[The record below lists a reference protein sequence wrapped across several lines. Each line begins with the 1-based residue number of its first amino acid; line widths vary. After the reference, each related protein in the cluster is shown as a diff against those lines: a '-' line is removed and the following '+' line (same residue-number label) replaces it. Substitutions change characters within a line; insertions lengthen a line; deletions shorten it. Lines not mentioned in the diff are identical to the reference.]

1 MLDNGTEQAKRRNM
15 AQMNKNLLIL
25 GAGQYGQVAKEIA
38 DDMKCFEK
46 IAFLDDKFGENTDQ
60 NELIIGNLSDYEK
73 FVTEYSYA
81 FVAIGSAE
89 LRLEYIKKLQD
100 ECFNVVTLVSP
111 KAYVSQSAQI
121 MCGSIVEAMAVVNA
135 KVSIAIGVY
144 VCAGAI
150 VNHNSF
156 VGDGCTLQ
164 CGSTVPA
171 NSLVLAKT
179 TLGYNEVYTKRF
191 DEPIEKRTPVGND
204 YKFEDGM

>member
-1 MLDNGTEQAKRRNM
+1 M
-15 AQMNKNLLIL
+15 
-25 GAGQYGQVAKEIA
+25 
-38 DDMKCFEK
+38 
-46 IAFLDDKFGENTDQ
+46 
-60 NELIIGNLSDYEK
+60 IIGKLLDYEK

-81 FVAIGSAE
+81 FVAIDFAE
-89 LRLEYIKKLQD
+89 LRLEYIKKIQD
-100 ECFNVVTLVSP
+100 ECFKVATLVSS

-121 MCGSIVEAMAVVNA
+121 MCGSIVEAMAVVNTNA
-135 KVSIAIGVY
+135 SIAIGVF

-156 VGDGCTLQ
+156 IGDGCTLQ

-179 TLGYNEVYTKRF
+179 TLGYNVVYTKRF
-191 DEPIEKRTPVGND
+191 DEPIEKRKPAGND